1 MNCNRHYFGTW
12 RPRPRRCGNA
22 TMRRELAV
30 PLDAGESPARR
41 IWRHTFDCLSRVFLV
56 VALLVVIATTHAIA
70 AESPAA
76 TTVDTAPVSVL
87 ALPTGQSLLMRY
99 PNPKRVAT
107 GDGTVIDVRV
117 FDDTQEILVLGK
129 REGMTDL
136 RIWGRD
142 GSQVA
147 YLVKVLGMPEPE
159 RIPDQLEARSTILI
173 KAKLIEVK
181 RSALRDIGIDW
192 ADVAAG
198 PIFGT
203 LDEFVTN
210 EHFRLVPEGASEFR
224 GLPLNLGTNNH
235 YFAMT
240 TVVDSVI
247 NLLVNNGNARLLA
260 EPTLTCISGG
270 QADFLVGGEVPIPVQ
285 NQDGALNVI
294 FKQFGIILR
303 IEPQT
308 NDAGLIRTKVGV
320 EVSSVDKG
328 IQVLG
333 IPGFATRKTNTE
345 MNVQAGETMVVAG
358 LFSAEDAKSVV
369 KVPGLGEIPILGELF
384 KSRQFRRGESEL
396 VVLVTPHLIQPND
409 ATVQAGIQRF
419 DDLKREADEA
429 LKPKVRD

>member
-1 MNCNRHYFGTW
+1 MLGR
-12 RPRPRRCGNA
+12 A
-22 TMRRELAV
+22 
-30 PLDAGESPARR
+30 
-41 IWRHTFDCLSRVFLV
+41 LV
-56 VALLVVIATTHAIA
+56 LLVSILAAARCAHAAVA
-70 AESPAA
+70 AESLEA
-76 TTVDTAPVSVL
+76 TAPVSML

-99 PNPKRVAT
+99 PQPKRVAA
-107 GDGTVIDVRV
+107 GDGTIIDVKV

-129 REGMTDL
+129 REGTTDL

-147 YLVKVLGMPEPE
+147 YLVKVLGLPEVPVVPE
-159 RIPDQLEARSTILI
+159 QIEAQPTILI

-181 RSALRDIGIDW
+181 KSALRDIGIDW

-203 LDEFVTN
+203 LDEAVTN
-210 EHFRLVPEGASEFR
+210 Q
-224 GLPLNLGTNNH
+224 
-235 YFAMT
+235 YDFALT

-247 NLLVNNGNARLLA
+247 NLLVNNGDARLLA

-294 FKQFGIILR
+294 FKQFGIILKV
-303 IEPQT
+303 EPQA

-345 MNVQAGETMVVAG
+345 MNVQSGEPMVVAG
-358 LFSAEDAKSVV
+358 LFSAEDAKTVV
-369 KVPGLGEIPILGELF
+369 KVPGLGNLPVLGELF

-396 VVLVTPHLIQPND
+396 VVLVTPHIIKPGD
-409 ATVQAGIQRF
+409 DVVQSGVRRY
-419 DDLKREADEA
+419 DDLKRRSDEA
-429 LKPKVRD
+429 LKPTLED

>member
-1 MNCNRHYFGTW
+1 M
-12 RPRPRRCGNA
+12 
-22 TMRRELAV
+22 MRSHGWGPSQYTA
-30 PLDAGESPARR
+30 A
-41 IWRHTFDCLSRVFLV
+41 LSWLV
-56 VALLVVIATTHAIA
+56 GALLAFTLAVIATPAHG
-70 AESPAA
+70 AESLE
-76 TTVDTAPVSVL
+76 DTAPVSVL
-87 ALPTGQSLLMRY
+87 ALPMGQSLLMRY
-99 PNPKRVAT
+99 PNPKRVAA
-107 GDGTVIDVRV
+107 GDGEIIDLKV
-117 FDDTQEILVLGK
+117 FEDTQEILVLGK
-129 REGMTDL
+129 RDGTTDL

-142 GSQVA
+142 GSHVA
-147 YLVKVLGMPEPE
+147 YLVKVLGIPEVVPVPE
-159 RIPDQLEARSTILI
+159 QIEAKPTILI

-181 RSALRDIGIDW
+181 KSALRDIGIDW

-210 EHFRLVPEGASEFR
+210 EHFRLVPEGVDGLT

-240 TVVDSVI
+240 TVVDSMI
-247 NLLVNNGNARLLA
+247 NLLVNNGDARLLA

-294 FKQFGIILR
+294 FKQFGIILKV
-303 IEPQT
+303 EPQA

-345 MNVQAGETMVVAG
+345 MNVQAGEPMVVAG
-358 LFSAEDAKSVV
+358 LFSSEDAKTVV
-369 KVPGLGEIPILGELF
+369 KLPGLGELPILGELF

-396 VVLVTPHLIQPND
+396 VVLVTPYIIKSGD
-409 ATVQAGIQRF
+409 DTVQAKLREY
-419 DDLKREADEA
+419 DELKRKSDEA
-429 LKPKVRD
+429 LQLKLRD